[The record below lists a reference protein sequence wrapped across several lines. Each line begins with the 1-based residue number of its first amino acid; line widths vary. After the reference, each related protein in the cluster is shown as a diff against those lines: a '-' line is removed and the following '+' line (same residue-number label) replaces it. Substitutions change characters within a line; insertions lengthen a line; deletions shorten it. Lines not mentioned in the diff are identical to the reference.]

1 MFITFYASTPPAPA
15 FDAIGGLHSIYLR
28 VDNSTCYTRLSCN
41 QCIFVTPDK
50 HCSRPRSFPSS
61 ILHNKPVY
69 TYTVEEF
76 TNLYPEYFI

>member
-1 MFITFYASTPPAPA
+1 MFITFYASKLSASA
-15 FDAIGGLHSIYLR
+15 FDAIGLHSIYLR
-28 VDNSTCYTRLSCN
+28 VDNSACYTRLSCN

-50 HCSRPRSFPSS
+50 HCSRPSSFPSS
-61 ILHNKPVY
+61 ILHDKPVY

>member
-1 MFITFYASTPPAPA
+1 MFITFYASKPSNSTI
-15 FDAIGGLHSIYLR
+15 DTRDVYSIYLR
-28 VDNSTCYTRLSCN
+28 TDNSACYTRLSCN

-50 HCSRPRSFPSS
+50 RCSRPSSFPSS

-69 TYTVEEF
+69 TYSVEEF

>member
-1 MFITFYASTPPAPA
+1 MFITFYASTPS
-15 FDAIGGLHSIYLR
+15 DSMINERDLHSIYLS
-28 VDNSTCYTRLSCN
+28 VASTCYTKLPCS

-50 HCSRPRSFPSS
+50 RCSRPGSFPSS
-61 ILHNKPVY
+61 VLHNKPVY

>member
-1 MFITFYASTPPAPA
+1 MFITFFASRPSDSMI
-15 FDAIGGLHSIYLR
+15 DARNTYSIYLR
-28 VDNSTCYTRLSCN
+28 ADNSACYTKMSCN
-41 QCIFVTPDK
+41 QCIFRTPDK
-50 HCSRPRSFPSS
+50 RCSRPSSFPSS

>member
-1 MFITFYASTPPAPA
+1 MFITFYASKLSGSTINER
-15 FDAIGGLHSIYLR
+15 DVYSVYLR
-28 VDNSTCYTRLSCN
+28 ADNSACYTRLPCN
-41 QCIFVTPDK
+41 QCIFVTPDER
-50 HCSRPRSFPSS
+50 CSRPSSFPSS

>member
-1 MFITFYASTPPAPA
+1 MFITFYASRPSASA
-15 FDAIGGLHSIYLR
+15 LDARDAYSIYLR
-28 VDNSTCYTRLSCN
+28 ADNSTCYTKLSCN
-41 QCIFVTPDK
+41 QCIFATLDK
-50 HCSRPRSFPSS
+50 RCSRPYSFPSS

>member
-1 MFITFYASTPPAPA
+1 MFITFYAFKPPASA
-15 FDAIGGLHSIYLR
+15 FDTIGFHSIYLS
-28 VDNSTCYTRLSCN
+28 VDTSTCYTRLSCN
-41 QCIFVTPDK
+41 QCIFVTSNSG
-50 HCSRPRSFPSS
+50 CSRPYSFPSS